1 MANSINTN
9 LIPHFNGEWDSKL
22 WIVPFQLIVS
32 AKGLNG
38 TKARTKLPLYFKD
51 SSLKWY
57 ISLGD
62 YHALKDVFLRRF
74 EHLIEEQSGTKQSYV
89 EVYIVKTTTF
99 FRNTHLI

>member
-1 MANSINTN
+1 LLACFTYR
-9 LIPHFNGEWDSKL
+9 
-22 WIVPFQLIVS
+22 IVPFQLIVS

-99 FRNTHLI
+99 FSGIKLVLILLAIIYFVLYIL